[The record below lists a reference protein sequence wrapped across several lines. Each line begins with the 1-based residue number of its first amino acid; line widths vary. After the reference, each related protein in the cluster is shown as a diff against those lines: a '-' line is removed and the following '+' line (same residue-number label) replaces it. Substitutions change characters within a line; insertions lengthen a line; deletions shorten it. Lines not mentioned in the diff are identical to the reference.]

1 MRIALEDFKVLSLA
15 PADHG
20 GQDHDPRPLSAREIE
35 SRGSAPAS
43 AGGSPRRSGS
53 NSPRPAGRTAVADSR
68 TISVTVAT
76 VLRGLW
82 LPGPLID
89 RDRRLKAVDQID
101 VGPFQLVEELPGVDR
116 QAFDVL
122 PLAFGVERVEGQRTL
137 ARAAGAG
144 DDHEA
149 VAGDVEI
156 DVAEVVRSR
165 AADADALDGRGLDFG
180 PLPVHA
186 THSRLGGCG
195 VKPLIVRQCKA
206 FRKLFALAIAK
217 WKENAFLG
225 IAAFLLL
232 WRRYNYTM
240 DVQRTGARR
249 VQDENHL
256 SWRTKLLALGGL
268 AAIAVGAM
276 QIGLTRP
283 SPQAANAPQATVG
296 KEAVGRIAAVSSL
309 AAATAIAQA
318 PAGSNL
324 VPEMGE
330 GVESLDK
337 AMRGTLKEYGIPGG
351 ALAVAV
357 DGKLV
362 VAKGY
367 GWANV
372 AARRPVS
379 PHTLFCLASVSKAV
393 TAVAVLC
400 LVQDGKL
407 SLDDRVY
414 PLLGSP
420 LPLDGFQLDSRI
432 KQITVRQLLLHAGG
446 FDARKGGDYM
456 HMARKIAKQTGH
468 KLPIPDDW
476 LVRYVFSRPLA
487 FAPGAEEHYSN
498 FGFFLCSEVV
508 QRVSGLPYE
517 QYVRRRVLAPAGI
530 DDMER
535 ERLGRRYGANEAR
548 RYGRDALKEFPGGRN
563 PIGPP
568 AGSWIGSA
576 VDMARFLTALDGSRG
591 KSLLSPPPLSRNA
604 RPAACPADAAEERL
618 AFRTGVGRGSARP
631 RRPPLQQERR
641 RARHSRL
648 HRAPSQRRRLG
659 CPAQRRRARSGQA
672 NALELLHAAR
682 PRGDRSRQS
691 LAAARSLPGT
701 FPIRRSAEDS
711 PVAQGERG

>member
-1 MRIALEDFKVLSLA
+1 M
-15 PADHG
+15 
-20 GQDHDPRPLSAREIE
+20 
-35 SRGSAPAS
+35 
-43 AGGSPRRSGS
+43 
-53 NSPRPAGRTAVADSR
+53 
-68 TISVTVAT
+68 
-76 VLRGLW
+76 
-82 LPGPLID
+82 
-89 RDRRLKAVDQID
+89 
-101 VGPFQLVEELPGVDR
+101 
-116 QAFDVL
+116 
-122 PLAFGVERVEGQRTL
+122 
-137 ARAAGAG
+137 
-144 DDHEA
+144 
-149 VAGDVEI
+149 
-156 DVAEVVRSR
+156 
-165 AADADALDGRGLDFG
+165 
-180 PLPVHA
+180 
-186 THSRLGGCG
+186 
-195 VKPLIVRQCKA
+195 
-206 FRKLFALAIAK
+206 
-217 WKENAFLG
+217 
-225 IAAFLLL
+225 
-232 WRRYNYTM
+232 
-240 DVQRTGARR
+240 
-249 VQDENHL
+249 QDENHFP
-256 SWRTKLLALGGL
+256 WWVKLLALGGL

-296 KEAVGRIAAVSSL
+296 KETVGRIAAVSSL

-591 KSLLSPPPLSRNA
+591 KSLLSPRLYREMLAPPPAPLTPRKNGSHFGLGWDVVLPGRGGPRFSKNGGVPGIHAYIEHLPSGVDWVVLLNGGEREAGKPTPLSYCTQRVREA
-604 RPAACPADAAEERL
+604 I
-618 AFRTGVGRGSARP
+618 GRVNRWPQRDLFQGHSPSA
-631 RRPPLQQERR
+631 
-641 RARHSRL
+641 
-648 HRAPSQRRRLG
+648 
-659 CPAQRRRARSGQA
+659 
-672 NALELLHAAR
+672 
-682 PRGDRSRQS
+682 
-691 LAAARSLPGT
+691 
-701 FPIRRSAEDS
+701 RSAEDS